1 MSLQVKTCL
10 SIGGLGFDICKPG
23 QANCVKMIPT
33 SCDPGNGI
41 PGPAPD
47 GSGDLGDE
55 GGGGG
60 GGSAQML
67 ASQNFSLQ
75 DLNKLIQDIIND

>member
-33 SCDPGNGI
+33 NCNPGNGV
-41 PGPAPD
+41 PGPGP
-47 GSGDLGDE
+47 GD
-55 GGGGG
+55 GGGDDG
-60 GGSAQML
+60 GGSPQMF
-67 ASQNFSLQ
+67 APQDFSIQ
-75 DLNKLIQDIIND
+75 DLEKLVQDIIND

>member
-33 SCDPGNGI
+33 SCNPGTGF
-41 PGPAPD
+41 PGPGP
-47 GSGDLGDE
+47 GD
-55 GGGGG
+55 GGGDD
-60 GGSAQML
+60 GGSAQMF
-67 ASQNFSLQ
+67 APPDFSIQ
-75 DLNKLIQDIIND
+75 DLEKLMEYIIND

>member
-33 SCDPGNGI
+33 NCNPGNGV
-41 PGPAPD
+41 PGPGPGD
-47 GSGDLGDE
+47 GGGDD
-55 GGGGG
+55 GGG
-60 GGSAQML
+60 GGSPQMF
-67 ASQNFSLQ
+67 APQDFSIQ
-75 DLNKLIQDIIND
+75 DLEKLVQDIIND

>member
-33 SCDPGNGI
+33 SCDPGNGV
-41 PGPAPD
+41 PGPGPDPD
-47 GSGDLGDE
+47 GSGDGD
-55 GGGGG
+55 GG
-60 GGSAQML
+60 GGSPQMF
-67 ASQNFSLQ
+67 AIQ
-75 DLNKLIQDIIND
+75 DLEKLIQDIIND